1 MKKLLTIVML
11 VVPVGVMAQSATANG
26 SSSTATTSALG
37 NTQAVTFNS
46 SSPSVITTNANVNSN
61 STSNIINSGTTTS
74 VVDYQGEYTIKNV
87 PSVSGPPLTTSN
99 DTCMGSTSAS
109 ANGAGFGFSVG
120 STWTDDHCK
129 RLKMSRELWNKGMK
143 AASLAMDCMDAGARE
158 ALEITGTKCPQSM
171 TVEERRAAFGSQAST
186 VGAAPSLPTP
196 KSVAVT
202 PIAKN
207 TVPNNKQ
214 APAAPQATSV
224 VAIPS
229 PAPASEVVGPA
240 FKTESQSSQQPAD
253 VSTNAG
259 SAVKNLASLSTVDS
273 AASSQT
279 AMFKTNY

>member
-109 ANGAGFGFSVG
+109 ANG
-120 STWTDDHCK
+120 
-129 RLKMSRELWNKGMK
+129 ELWNKGMK

-196 KSVAVT
+196 KSVVVT

-259 SAVKNLASLSTVDS
+259 SADKNLASLSTVDS